1 MHVTGRRPPCAKVDI
16 NDVHLVGIEQEG
28 FCIMQFCK
36 SKKRLTAYILA
47 ALCAASTAYAATEH
61 WSDASLT
68 PDAVVATQAG
78 DENWSQWKTSW
89 ESIKTDYEQVSMAPG
104 KNASQMN
111 FAWYSKEQPTH
122 AEVRI
127 SENADMT
134 GAADWK
140 GTSKEGSVVDGVQ
153 FFTNKVTVRS
163 LKPETTY
170 YYQVKI
176 DGAWK
181 DVQSFK
187 TGNPDDFSFMY
198 VGDPQIGA
206 SKGQTSSEGN
216 KQDGELAARNDAYN
230 WNKTLNSALVQHP
243 EINFLVSP
251 GDQINEP
258 AEDQSAG
265 KIQLQEMQYAG
276 YLSAK
281 ALRSLPEATSIGN
294 HDSMTAGYQ
303 NHFNVPN
310 PFTEE
315 ATPTTAGHGY
325 FYTYGNALFIM
336 INANNYNAADHEAL
350 IKKAIKAHPDTKWRI
365 VVMHQD
371 IYGSGKDHSD
381 SDGILLRTQLTPIYD
396 ANKIDV
402 VLQGHDHTYARTYQL
417 SGDGKQHADFAEYK
431 VAGQQGQ
438 HHNLIDAAM
447 KDNDKKSIYESQ
459 NLCYTIA
466 DMKQGTLRNPKGVF
480 YMSSN
485 SATGSKFY
493 ELIPQQQ
500 DYIAARN
507 QDWRPTYS
515 VIHITKNSFT
525 IDTYDVETGKPID
538 ESYSIVKD

>member
-1 MHVTGRRPPCAKVDI
+1 MTVTVPPRPHGKVRT
-16 NDVHLVGIEQEG
+16 VKESVVFKEG
-28 FCIMQFCK
+28 FGSMKWIHN
-36 SKKRLTAYILA
+36 KKRLTAYVLT
-47 ALCAASTAYAATEH
+47 ALCIASTGFAATEH
-61 WSDASLT
+61 WNDAST
-68 PDAVVATQAG
+68 RPKAVVATQAG
-78 DENWSQWKTSW
+78 NENWEQWKESW
-89 ESIKTDYEQVSMAPG
+89 KTIQDDYEQVSLAPG
-104 KNASQMN
+104 KDATQMN
-111 FAWYSKEQPTH
+111 LAWYSKDKAKA
-122 AEVRI
+122 AEVRVAK
-127 SENADMT
+127 SEDMSDARSFLGTCKT
-134 GAADWK
+134 G
-140 GTSKEGSVVDGVQ
+140 TVIDGVQ
-153 FFTNKVTVRS
+153 YYTNKTTIKD
-163 LKPETTY
+163 LKPDTTY

-198 VGDPQIGA
+198 VGDPQLGA

-216 KQDGELAARNDAYN
+216 KQDGLLATRNDAYN
-230 WNKTLNSALVQHP
+230 WNKTLNSALAQHP

-258 AEDQSAG
+258 AEDQSPA
-265 KIQLQEMQYAG
+265 KIKLQEQQYAG

-294 HDSMTAGYQ
+294 HDSMTTGYQ

-315 ATPTTAGHGY
+315 TNPTKAGHGY
-325 FYTYGNALFIM
+325 YYNYGNALFIV

-350 IKKAIKAHPDTKWRI
+350 IKKAIKAHPNTKWRI

-371 IYGSGKDHSD
+371 IYGSGLDHSD

-417 SGDGKQHADFAEYK
+417 SSDGKQHADFSEYK
-431 VAGQQGQ
+431 VKGQQGQ
-438 HHNLIDAAM
+438 HHNLIDAAL
-447 KDNDKKSIYESQ
+447 KDSDTKAAYESQ

-466 DMKQGTLRNPKGVF
+466 DMQQGTLRNPKGVF

-500 DYIAARN
+500 DYIAARSQN
-507 QDWRPTYS
+507 WRPTYS
-515 VIHITKNSFT
+515 VVHITKNQFS
-525 IDTYDVETGKPID
+525 IDTYDAETGTPID
-538 ESYSIVKD
+538 QTYSIIKD

>member
-1 MHVTGRRPPCAKVDI
+1 MTVTVPPRPHGKVRT
-16 NDVHLVGIEQEG
+16 VKESVVFKEG
-28 FCIMQFCK
+28 FGSMKWIHN
-36 SKKRLTAYILA
+36 KKRLTAYVLT
-47 ALCAASTAYAATEH
+47 ALCIASTGFAATEH
-61 WSDASLT
+61 WNDAST
-68 PDAVVATQAG
+68 RPKAVVATQAG
-78 DENWSQWKTSW
+78 NENWEQWKESW
-89 ESIKTDYEQVSMAPG
+89 KTIQDDYEQVSLAPG
-104 KNASQMN
+104 KDATQMN
-111 FAWYSKEQPTH
+111 LAWYSKDKAKA
-122 AEVRI
+122 AEVRVAK
-127 SENADMT
+127 SEDMSDARSFLGTCKT
-134 GAADWK
+134 G
-140 GTSKEGSVVDGVQ
+140 TVIDGVQ
-153 FFTNKVTVRS
+153 YYTNKTTIKD
-163 LKPETTY
+163 LKPDTTY

-198 VGDPQIGA
+198 VGDPQLGA

-216 KQDGELAARNDAYN
+216 KQDGLLATRNDAYN
-230 WNKTLNSALVQHP
+230 WNKTLNSALAQHP
-243 EINFLVSP
+243 EIDFLVSP

-258 AEDQSAG
+258 AEDLSPA
-265 KIQLQEMQYAG
+265 KIKLQEQQYAG

-294 HDSMTAGYQ
+294 HDSITTGYQ

-315 ATPTTAGHGY
+315 TNPTKAGHGY
-325 FYTYGNALFIM
+325 YYNYGNALFIV

-350 IKKAIKAHPDTKWRI
+350 IKKAIKAHPNTKWRI

-371 IYGSGKDHSD
+371 IYGSGLDHSD

-417 SGDGKQHADFAEYK
+417 SSDGKQHADFSEYK
-431 VAGQQGQ
+431 VKGQQGQ
-438 HHNLIDAAM
+438 HHNLIDAAL
-447 KDNDKKSIYESQ
+447 KDSDTKAAYESQ

-466 DMKQGTLRNPKGVF
+466 DMQQGTLRNPKGVF

-500 DYIAARN
+500 DYIAARSQN
-507 QDWRPTYS
+507 WRPTYS
-515 VIHITKNSFT
+515 VVHITKNQFS
-525 IDTYDVETGKPID
+525 IDTYDAETGTPID
-538 ESYSIVKD
+538 QTYSIIKD

>member
-1 MHVTGRRPPCAKVDI
+1 MK
-16 NDVHLVGIEQEG
+16 
-28 FCIMQFCK
+28 FCK
-36 SKKRLTAYILA
+36 NKKRLTAAVVL
-47 ALCAASTAYAATEH
+47 ALCAFGTAYAATEH
-61 WSDASLT
+61 WNDASLT
-68 PDAVVATQAG
+68 PSAVVATQAG
-78 DENWSQWKTSW
+78 DENWDQWKASW
-89 ESIKTDYEQVSMAPG
+89 ETIKTDYEQVSIAPG
-104 KNASQMN
+104 KDASQMN
-111 FAWYSKEQPTH
+111 FGWYSKQQPKH

-127 SENADMT
+127 SESADMANAT
-134 GAADWK
+134 DWK
-140 GTSKEGSVVDGVQ
+140 GSSKAGTVVDGVQ
-153 FFTNKVTVRS
+153 YYTNKVTVRS
-163 LKPETTY
+163 LKPNTTY
-170 YYQVKI
+170 YYQVNVN
-176 DGAWK
+176 GSWK

-187 TGNPDDFSFMY
+187 TGDPDDFSFMY

-230 WNKTLNSALVQHP
+230 WNKTLNSALAQHP

-258 AEDQSAG
+258 AEDQSAA
-265 KIQLQEMQYAG
+265 KITLQEQQYAG

-294 HDSMTAGYQ
+294 HDSMTVGYQ
-303 NHFNVPN
+303 NHFNTPN

-350 IKKAIKAHPDTKWRI
+350 IKKAIAAHPNTKWRI

-438 HHNLIDAAM
+438 QHKLIDAAM
-447 KDNDKKSIYESQ
+447 KDADKKAVYESQ

-466 DMKQGTLRNPKGVF
+466 DMKQGTLRNPNGVF

-538 ESYSIVKD
+538 ESYSIIKD

>member
-1 MHVTGRRPPCAKVDI
+1 MNV
-16 NDVHLVGIEQEG
+16 
-28 FCIMQFCK
+28 CK
-36 SKKRLTAYILA
+36 SKKRLAASIAL
-47 ALCAASTAYAATEH
+47 ALCVFGTAYAATEH
-61 WSDASLT
+61 WNDASLT

-78 DENWSQWKTSW
+78 DVNWEQWKEQW
-89 ESIKTDYEQVSMAPG
+89 ETIKTDYEQVSMAPG
-104 KNASQMN
+104 KDASQMN
-111 FAWYSKEQPTH
+111 FAWYSKEQPKH
-122 AEVRI
+122 ALVRV
-127 SENADMT
+127 SKSADMQRHEE
-134 GAADWK
+134 WK
-140 GTSKEGSVVDGVQ
+140 GIVKAGTVVGGTQ
-153 FFTNKVTVRS
+153 YYTNKVTVRG
-163 LKPETTY
+163 LEPGTTY
-170 YYQVKI
+170 YYQVNV
-176 DGAWK
+176 DGAWQ
-181 DVQSFK
+181 DVQSFT
-187 TGNPDDFSFMY
+187 TGDPDDFSFMY

-206 SKGQTSSEGN
+206 SKGQTSSEGSV
-216 KQDGELAARNDAYN
+216 QDGELAARNDAYN
-230 WNKTLNSALVQHP
+230 WNKTLNSSLAQHP

-258 AEDQSAG
+258 AEDQSAA

-294 HDSMTAGYQ
+294 HDSMTTGYQ
-303 NHFNVPN
+303 NHFHTPN

-350 IKKAIKAHPDTKWRI
+350 IKKAIAAHPDTKWRI

-417 SGDGKQHADFAEYK
+417 SSDGKDHGTFDEYK
-431 VAGQQGQ
+431 AAGQQGQ

-447 KDNDKKSIYESQ
+447 KDADKKAVYESQ

-515 VIHITKNSFT
+515 VIRITKTSFT

-538 ESYSIVKD
+538 ESYSIIKD

>member
-1 MHVTGRRPPCAKVDI
+1 MTVTVPPRPHGKVRT
-16 NDVHLVGIEQEG
+16 VKESVVFKEG
-28 FCIMQFCK
+28 FGSMKWIHNK
-36 SKKRLTAYILA
+36 NRLTAYVLT
-47 ALCAASTAYAATEH
+47 ALCIASTGFAATEH
-61 WSDASLT
+61 WNDAST
-68 PDAVVATQAG
+68 RPKAVVATQAG
-78 DENWSQWKTSW
+78 NENWEQWKESW
-89 ESIKTDYEQVSMAPG
+89 KTIQDDYEQVSLAPG
-104 KNASQMN
+104 KDATQMN
-111 FAWYSKEQPTH
+111 LAWYSKDKAKA
-122 AEVRI
+122 AEVRVAK
-127 SENADMT
+127 SEDMSDARSFLGTCKT
-134 GAADWK
+134 G
-140 GTSKEGSVVDGVQ
+140 TVIDGVQ
-153 FFTNKVTVRS
+153 YYTNKTTIKD
-163 LKPETTY
+163 LKPDTTY

-198 VGDPQIGA
+198 VGDPQLGA

-216 KQDGELAARNDAYN
+216 KQDGLLATRNDAYN
-230 WNKTLNSALVQHP
+230 WNKTLNSALAQHP

-258 AEDQSAG
+258 AEDQSPA
-265 KIQLQEMQYAG
+265 KIKLQEQQYAG

-294 HDSMTAGYQ
+294 HDSMTTGYQ

-315 ATPTTAGHGY
+315 TNPTKAGHGY
-325 FYTYGNALFIM
+325 YYSYGNALFIV

-350 IKKAIKAHPDTKWRI
+350 IKKAIKAHPNTKWRI

-371 IYGSGKDHSD
+371 IYGSGLDHSD

-417 SGDGKQHADFAEYK
+417 SSDGKQHADFSEYK
-431 VAGQQGQ
+431 VKGQQGQ
-438 HHNLIDAAM
+438 HHNLIDAAL
-447 KDNDKKSIYESQ
+447 KDSDTKAAYESQ

-466 DMKQGTLRNPKGVF
+466 DMQQGTLRNPKGVF

-500 DYIAARN
+500 DYIAARSQN
-507 QDWRPTYS
+507 WRPTYS
-515 VIHITKNSFT
+515 VVHITKNQFS
-525 IDTYDVETGKPID
+525 IDTYDAETGTPID
-538 ESYSIVKD
+538 QTYSIIKD

>member
-1 MHVTGRRPPCAKVDI
+1 MKWIH
-16 NDVHLVGIEQEG
+16 N
-28 FCIMQFCK
+28 
-36 SKKRLTAYILA
+36 KKRLTAYVLT
-47 ALCAASTAYAATEH
+47 ALCIASTGFAATEH
-61 WSDASLT
+61 WNDAST
-68 PDAVVATQAG
+68 RPKAVVATQAG
-78 DENWSQWKTSW
+78 NENWEQWKESW
-89 ESIKTDYEQVSMAPG
+89 KTIQDDYEQVSLAPG
-104 KNASQMN
+104 KDATQMN
-111 FAWYSKEQPTH
+111 LAWYSKDKAKA
-122 AEVRI
+122 AEVRVAK
-127 SENADMT
+127 SEDMSDARSFLGTCKT
-134 GAADWK
+134 G
-140 GTSKEGSVVDGVQ
+140 TVIDGVQ
-153 FFTNKVTVRS
+153 YYTNKTTIKD
-163 LKPETTY
+163 LKPDTTY

-198 VGDPQIGA
+198 VGDPQLGA

-216 KQDGELAARNDAYN
+216 KQDGLLATRNDAYN
-230 WNKTLNSALVQHP
+230 WNKTLNSALAQHP
-243 EINFLVSP
+243 EIDFLVSP

-258 AEDQSAG
+258 AEDQSPA
-265 KIQLQEMQYAG
+265 KIKLQEQQYAG

-294 HDSMTAGYQ
+294 HDSMTTGYQ

-315 ATPTTAGHGY
+315 TNPTKAGHGY
-325 FYTYGNALFIM
+325 YYSYGNALFIV

-350 IKKAIKAHPDTKWRI
+350 IKKAIKAHPNTKWRI

-371 IYGSGKDHSD
+371 IYGSGLDHSD

-417 SGDGKQHADFAEYK
+417 SSDGKQHADFSEYK
-431 VAGQQGQ
+431 VKGQQGQ
-438 HHNLIDAAM
+438 HHNLIDAAL
-447 KDNDKKSIYESQ
+447 KDSDTKAAYESQ

-466 DMKQGTLRNPKGVF
+466 DMQQGTLHNPKGVF

-500 DYIAARN
+500 DYIAARSQN
-507 QDWRPTYS
+507 WRPTYS
-515 VIHITKNSFT
+515 VVHITKNQFS
-525 IDTYDVETGKPID
+525 IDTYDAETGTPID
-538 ESYSIVKD
+538 QTYSIIKD